1 MKISLNN
8 ITTYHTEFPPVA
20 KATAKNTNT
29 EKAGRSNYDAII
41 IQSDSRQI
49 AEKTFSSSLAQAVSG
64 EVQNTQTPE
73 QKIQDIK
80 EQVHNGTY
88 QVQFDKIASRM
99 LFPFGGVQRDRNS
112 EIGRYPE
119 KSSHLC

>member
-8 ITTYHTEFPPVA
+8 ISKYHTELPPVA
-20 KATAKNTNT
+20 KATAKNMNT

-64 EVQNTQTPE
+64 EVHNTQTSE
-73 QKIQDIK
+73 EKIQDIK
-80 EQVHNGTY
+80 DQIKNGTY
-88 QVQFDKIASRM
+88 RIQFDQIASRM
-99 LFPFGGVQRDRNS
+99 LLRWGDD
-112 EIGRYPE
+112 I
-119 KSSHLC
+119 HA

>member
-1 MKISLNN
+1 MNMKISLNN
-8 ITTYHTEFPPVA
+8 ISNYHTELPPVA
-20 KATAKNTNT
+20 KAAAKTTNT
-29 EKAGRSNYDAII
+29 EKANRNYDAII

-99 LFPFGGVQRDRNS
+99 LFHWGD
-112 EIGRYPE
+112 
-119 KSSHLC
+119 

>member
-64 EVQNTQTPE
+64 EVRSTTTSE
-73 QKIQDIK
+73 EKIQNLKDQI
-80 EQVHNGTY
+80 QNGTY
-88 QVQFDKIASRM
+88 TVDFNRVASRM
-99 LFPFGGVQRDRNS
+99 LFQWGDGVDA
-112 EIGRYPE
+112 
-119 KSSHLC
+119 

>member
-20 KATAKNTNT
+20 NT
-29 EKAGRSNYDAII
+29 EEAGRSNYDAII

-99 LFPFGGVQRDRNS
+99 LFHWGD
-112 EIGRYPE
+112 
-119 KSSHLC
+119 

>member
-20 KATAKNTNT
+20 KATAKNANT

-99 LFPFGGVQRDRNS
+99 LFHWGD
-112 EIGRYPE
+112 
-119 KSSHLC
+119 

>member
-64 EVQNTQTPE
+64 EVRNTETSKE
-73 QKIQDIK
+73 KIQDIK
-80 EQVHNGTY
+80 NQIKNGSY
-88 QVQFDKIASRM
+88 AIQFDQIASRM
-99 LFPFGGVQRDRNS
+99 LFHWEDD
-112 EIGRYPE
+112 I
-119 KSSHLC
+119 HA

>member
-8 ITTYHTEFPPVA
+8 ITAYHTEFPPVA
-20 KATAKNTNT
+20 KTTAKNTNT

-49 AEKTFSSSLAQAVSG
+49 AEKTFSSSLTQAVSG
-64 EVQNTQTPE
+64 EVQNTQNPE

-80 EQVHNGTY
+80 EQIQNGTY
-88 QVQFDKIASRM
+88 QIQFDKIASRM
-99 LFPFGGVQRDRNS
+99 LFHWGD
-112 EIGRYPE
+112 
-119 KSSHLC
+119 

>member
-8 ITTYHTEFPPVA
+8 ISQYHTELPPVA
-20 KATAKNTNT
+20 KATAKATGT
-29 EKAGRSNYDAII
+29 EKANRNYDAII

-99 LFPFGGVQRDRNS
+99 LFHWGD
-112 EIGRYPE
+112 
-119 KSSHLC
+119 